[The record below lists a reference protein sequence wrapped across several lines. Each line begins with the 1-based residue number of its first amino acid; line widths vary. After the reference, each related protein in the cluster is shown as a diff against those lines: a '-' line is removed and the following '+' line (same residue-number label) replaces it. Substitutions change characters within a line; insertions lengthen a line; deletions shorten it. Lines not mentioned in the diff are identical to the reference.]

1 MITLET
7 LMKEYLDH
15 CITHKKLNLKTINA
29 YSIDL
34 NQFLSLIPTSTLP
47 ATKEILMEYLSYIYK
62 MYQPCTIKRKI
73 ASIKAFFHYLKY
85 EGIIHRK

>member
-62 MYQPCTIKRKI
+62 M
-73 ASIKAFFHYLKY
+73 
-85 EGIIHRK
+85 